1 MAFMLSARSAF
12 PSAGRK
18 AGMALL
24 RGATCALLLQAV
36 ATFAPTDARAESVLR
51 YAASAEPRTLD
62 SIVNWLSITH
72 QHSYLVYDTL
82 FSLDATLTP
91 QPQMVESVE
100 KTSAGQGTRWLMTL
114 RPGLAF
120 HDGRPVAAQDAVASI
135 QRWAKRDVSGRK
147 LVELGMALEVV
158 DERRFAVSL
167 SVDTPLLIESF
178 AKPTATGLFIM
189 RAEEAATD
197 PMTPVK
203 ETIGSGPFRF
213 DRAAYRP
220 GDRMIYRRNAEYRPR
235 EEPPSN
241 FAGGKVVRI
250 DRLEW
255 LVLPDSASAVAAL
268 QSGEL
273 DIYETPPLDL
283 LPVLDRN
290 KEVRVAVHGK
300 QGQFGFLRP
309 NHTQP
314 PFDKPEARRALALLT
329 DQREFMAITAGSDGK
344 YWRECYSFLSCGG
357 LNENQAGGEWMRG
370 ARVEEAKRLFQQA
383 GYAGQPIVVI
393 APGDNEI
400 IKGFGTLAAERMRAA
415 GLSVDLQYMDFAS
428 MMSRRNRREAPQAGG
443 WNIFPMWSYGFE
455 LDNPIA
461 NVALSA
467 SCTDGSY
474 AGWACSPRIE
484 ELKNAWAR
492 ESDPGRRKALIAELQ
507 QEASALVPIV
517 PVGQFFAP
525 IAYRTNVVN
534 FLETPVPVFWNV
546 EKK

>member
-1 MAFMLSARSAF
+1 MASMLPARL
-12 PSAGRK
+12 
-18 AGMALL
+18 GMPL
-24 RGATCALLLQAV
+24 RRQAARLLLQAAACALV
-36 ATFAPTDARAESVLR
+36 LQAAATASPAAAQGERVLR

-62 SIVNWLSITH
+62 PVVNWLSITH
-72 QHSYLVYDTL
+72 QHGYLVYDTL
-82 FSLDATLTP
+82 FSLDAALKP
-91 QPQMVESVE
+91 QPQMVGDVE
-100 KTSAGQGTRWLMTL
+100 KIVTGAGVRWLMTL

-120 HDGRPVAAQDAVASI
+120 HDGRPVAANDVIASI

-158 DERRFAVSL
+158 DEKRFAVSL
-167 SVDTPLLIESF
+167 PVDTPLLIESF
-178 AKPTATGLFIM
+178 AKPTAAALFIM
-189 RAEEAATD
+189 RAEDAATD

-203 ETIGSGPFRF
+203 EIIGSGPFRF

-220 GDRMIYRRNAEYRPR
+220 GDRMVYRRNTSYQPR
-235 EEPPSN
+235 QEPPSN
-241 FAGGKVVRI
+241 FAGGKVAKI

-283 LPVLDRN
+283 LPVLARN
-290 KEVRVAVHGK
+290 SNVRVAVHGK
-300 QGQFGFLRP
+300 QGQLGFLRP

-329 DQREFMAITAGSDGK
+329 DQREFMAITAGSEGQ
-344 YWRECYSFLSCGG
+344 YWRECYSFLACGG
-357 LNENQAGGEWMRG
+357 LNENQAGSEWMRG
-370 ARVEEAKRLFQQA
+370 ARIEEAKRLFRQA

-415 GLSVDLQYMDFAS
+415 GLTVDLQYMDFAT

-461 NVALSA
+461 NVALSTN
-467 SCTDGSY
+467 CTNASY

-492 ESDPGRRKALIAELQ
+492 ESDPSKRGALIADLQ
-507 QEASALVPIV
+507 QEAAALVPII

-525 IAYRTNVVN
+525 IAYRTDVAN

-546 EKK
+546 EKR

>member
-1 MAFMLSARSAF
+1 MASMLPARPAF
-12 PSAGRK
+12 PTRK
-18 AGMALL
+18 TGLPLL
-24 RGATCALLLQAV
+24 RVAACALLLQAA
-36 ATFAPTDARAESVLR
+36 ATFTPTTASAESVLR
-51 YAASAEPRTLD
+51 YAASAEPRTMD
-62 SIVNWLSITH
+62 PVVNWLSVTH

-82 FSLDATLTP
+82 FSLDAALKP
-91 QPQMVESVE
+91 QPQMVGSVE
-100 KTSAGQGTRWLMTL
+100 KAEAGKGVRWLMTL

-120 HDGRPVAAQDAVASI
+120 HDGRPVAANDVVASI

-147 LVELGMALEVV
+147 LVELGMVLEVM
-158 DERRFAVSL
+158 DEKRFAVSL
-167 SVDTPLLIESF
+167 PVDTPLLIESF
-178 AKPTATGLFIM
+178 AKPTAAGLFIM
-189 RAEEAATD
+189 RAEEATTD
-197 PMTPVK
+197 PMTAVK
-203 ETIGSGPFRF
+203 EIIGSGPFRF

-220 GDRMIYRRNAEYRPR
+220 GDRMIYRRNAEYQPR

-241 FAGGKVVRI
+241 FAGGKVVKI

-255 LVLPDSASAVAAL
+255 MVLPDSASAVAAL

-283 LPVLDRN
+283 LPVLAQN
-290 KEVRVAVHGK
+290 SNLRVAVHGK

-314 PFDKPEARRALALLT
+314 PFDKPEARHALALLM
-329 DQREFMAITAGSDGK
+329 DQREFMSITAGSDGQ

-370 ARVEEAKRLFQQA
+370 TKVEEAKRLFREA

-393 APGDNEI
+393 APGDNEV

-415 GLSVDLQYMDFAS
+415 GLAVDLQYMDFAT
-428 MMSRRNRREAPQAGG
+428 MMSRRNRREPPQAGG

-461 NVALSA
+461 NVALNTN
-467 SCTDGSY
+467 CTEASY

-492 ESDPGRRKALIAELQ
+492 ESDPGKRQALIAELQ
-507 QEASALVPIV
+507 QEATKLVPIV

-525 IAYRTNVVN
+525 IAYRTSVTN